1 MQKGIQLKGQTP
13 NGFFLE
19 AKVDRFDIQESR
31 ESGNIYYQLE
41 MYFHSKVFLFN
52 KTWIPVRYNGFS
64 ISKWKVY
71 SNWSYKSYPKLTVV
85 DVKERWHLRIEC
97 LAFCPYSLRSVS
109 VLRLNRLNRRK
120 KNINVLCRIF
130 FFFSPFFIVIFA
142 VIHT

>member
-52 KTWIPVRYNGFS
+52 KT
-64 ISKWKVY
+64 
-71 SNWSYKSYPKLTVV
+71 
-85 DVKERWHLRIEC
+85 
-97 LAFCPYSLRSVS
+97 
-109 VLRLNRLNRRK
+109 
-120 KNINVLCRIF
+120 
-130 FFFSPFFIVIFA
+130 
-142 VIHT
+142 